1 MTYHVPVLLDEVLET
16 IQPDKRMTILDCTLG
31 AAGHSSAMLA
41 RMPEG
46 GRLYGIDRD
55 GEAIREASRI
65 IAEKA
70 PQRAKDF
77 TALRGNFFDAKK
89 LLAEQS
95 VTSVDAILAD
105 LGVSSHQFDDGERG
119 FSHRTTARLDM
130 RMDRSAPLTAYNIVN
145 GYGEAEIRK
154 ILFDYGEEK
163 FAPSIAR
170 NIVKARAEKP
180 VETTTEL
187 VEIIK
192 ASMPAKVLRE
202 KGHPAARTFQALRI
216 ATNGE
221 LDGLDKAIRNLADL
235 LTPGGVI
242 AIITF
247 HSLEDRIVK
256 NVFREMQNPC
266 ICPKDAP
273 VCICGKKPVVE
284 ILLRKPVTA
293 SDDELEK
300 NPRSRSAKLRA
311 ARKI

>member
-1 MTYHVPVLLDEVLET
+1 MTYHVPVLLDEVLEV

-65 IAEKA
+65 IAEKV

-130 RMDRSAPLTAYNIVN
+130 RMDRSAPLTAYDIVN

-266 ICPKDAP
+266 TCPKDAP